1 MTIILKRTKAEAAKQ
16 KQKQRKQQQQQRR
29 FPKACEDTAGR
40 TFIWG
45 LRQESAAEAAQAGA
59 LLTLLAL
66 RVTLDVAVAVAA
78 HSWQGRSRE
87 RV

>member
-1 MTIILKRTKAEAAKQ
+1 MTTILKRTKAEAAKQ
-16 KQKQRKQQQQQRR
+16 KQKQRKQQQQRR

-59 LLTLLAL
+59 LLALLAL
-66 RVTLDVAVAVAA
+66 GVTLDVAVAVAA